1 MKILFL
7 HLSDLHFRNSADINK
22 TAVDEIKPFADYPDI
37 VNIDQLREMLGGVG
51 YKAAYRLL
59 HDGSIRCFKIGK
71 AFRIPKASV
80 IEYLHEKPKI

>member
-1 MKILFL
+1 M
-7 HLSDLHFRNSADINK
+7 R
-22 TAVDEIKPFADYPDI
+22 EKPLADYPDI

-71 AFRIPKASV
+71 AFRIPKTSV
-80 IEYLHEKPKI
+80 IEYLHEKAKIQMLTAPKIMQLPANLPVLLP

>member
-1 MKILFL
+1 M
-7 HLSDLHFRNSADINK
+7 R
-22 TAVDEIKPFADYPDI
+22 EKPFADYPDI

-51 YKAAYRLL
+51 YKAAHRLL